1 MTQRTVVV
9 LITAAVIFAAAVAGQ
24 ADDALRWKNKQLQAE
39 LSRLQ
44 AQVATHAQTEADL
57 ENERRQKDAARQ
69 MLASVQ
75 QQLRDAQTLLVQG
88 QERDVALQQDL
99 SQTQQR
105 LARAEAES
113 AQSQGAQQAL
123 TGLRGE
129 LANTQSA
136 LVEEQERHRTSRG
149 ILAGVRQALEQAS
162 AAVVKLHWAQTRQSE
177 ASAAALAALQAEV
190 MEAQQRQWQAE
201 QDTVSLRQELS
212 QANGMAAKFQAQAVS
227 AQGEASDAQESLA
240 AVRQTL
246 AEARSALSR
255 EQGRYRVVAQVL
267 SSTQQRLGEANVL
280 SVQLQAELGDVG
292 GRLPCGKA
300 CWRRCS
306 SS

>member
-1 MTQRTVVV
+1 MVAQVLSSTQQRLGEANV
-9 LITAAVIFAAAVAGQ
+9 LSV
-24 ADDALRWKNKQLQAE
+24 QLQAE
-39 LSRLQ
+39 LGD
-44 AQVATHAQTEADL
+44 V
-57 ENERRQKDAARQ
+57 RRAAAVRQ
-69 MLASVQ
+69 GMLASVQ

-88 QERDVALQQDL
+88 QERDAALQQDL

-113 AQSQGAQQAL
+113 AELQGAQQAL

-212 QANGMAAKFQAQAVS
+212 QANGMAAKLQAQV
-227 AQGEASDAQESLA
+227 ASVPRAKP
-240 AVRQTL
+240 VT
-246 AEARSALSR
+246 
-255 EQGRYRVVAQVL
+255 
-267 SSTQQRLGEANVL
+267 
-280 SVQLQAELGDVG
+280 
-292 GRLPCGKA
+292 
-300 CWRRCS
+300 RRNR
-306 SS
+306 